1 MKKIP
6 LIAQIQKWS
15 AAHKVAS
22 VVIVIAVV
30 LLGYYIYSRTS
41 AANTTAQYTLS
52 PARIGTITQTVT
64 GSGQVSA
71 ENQLDV
77 TSEVSGKVQSIAVTV
92 GQHVSK
98 GDMLATLDAH
108 DALISLESAR
118 IAYAKLVQPA
128 KAGDV
133 ANSQN
138 SVAKSYVDGFN
149 AATSLYLDL
158 QNVMPG
164 TKDMLYGSEGFLSDL
179 RATYLISTARTYRE
193 TAAQSYDR
201 AFAQYEIALREYKEL
216 NRTSA
221 TSSINAFMSHS
232 YNLAKLVST
241 MLQHVQSTLTY
252 IGSAQPEYYASSLAS
267 TVSTATTWLNQI
279 NSDLASIV
287 SSQNTIASSENSL
300 NMLVGGAEDLDIRS
314 QRLSLRQAEET
325 YAKYFIRAPFDGV
338 VGRIPVSLYSSAG
351 ASTVIATIIGDRKI
365 ANISLNE
372 VDAAKVKAGQ
382 SVRINFDAIDGLNA
396 TGTVD
401 RVDLVGTVSQGVVS
415 YTVRIAIDTRD
426 ERIKPG
432 MSMNV
437 SIVTKEKHDVLVVP
451 STAVKAVGN
460 KKYVET
466 LAVTATS
473 TQRTRPVTITSTVA
487 PTQIPV
493 SIGDAD
499 DTNTEI
505 TGGIDAGTMVVT
517 RTISSGSTTTT
528 APNIFSSIGG
538 SRAGASGATRAV
550 TRPAN

>member
-6 LIAQIQKWS
+6 YIKKVHTWIT
-15 AAHKVAS
+15 AHKIAS
-22 VVIVIAVV
+22 VAIVIVV
-30 LLGYYIYSRTS
+30 LLLAYYVYSKTS
-41 AANTTAQYTLS
+41 ASKTAAQYVLS

-71 ENQLDV
+71 ENQIDV
-77 TSEVSGKVQSIAVTV
+77 TSEVSGKVQTINVTV
-92 GQHVSK
+92 GQHVNT
-98 GDMLATLDAH
+98 GDVLATLDAR

-128 KAGDV
+128 KAGDI

-138 SVAKSYVDGFN
+138 SVAKSYTDGFN
-149 AATSLYLDL
+149 AATSLYLNL
-158 QNVMPG
+158 QNIMPG
-164 TKDMLYGSEGFLSDL
+164 TKDIFYASDGFLSDQ
-179 RATYLISTARTYRE
+179 RATYLISTARSYRE
-193 TAAQSYDR
+193 TAVKSYDR

-216 NRTSA
+216 NRASA
-221 TSSINAFMSHS
+221 TTSINLFISHS
-232 YNLAKLVST
+232 YDLAKLASA
-241 MLQHVQSTLTY
+241 MLQNVQSTLTY
-252 IGSAQPEYYASSLAS
+252 VASAQPDYYPASLTS

-279 NSDLASIV
+279 NSDMASIM

-300 NMLVGGAEDLDIRS
+300 KILAAGAEDLDIQS
-314 QRLSLRQAEET
+314 QRLSLQQAEET
-325 YAKYFIRAPFDGV
+325 YAHYFIRAPFNGT
-338 VGRIPVSLYSSAG
+338 VGRIPVSQYNQASAN
-351 ASTVIATIIGDRKI
+351 TIIATIIGDRKI

-372 VDAAKVKAGQ
+372 VDAAKVKVGQ
-382 SVRINFDAIDGLNA
+382 SVRITFDAIDGLNA

-401 RVDLVGTVSQGVVS
+401 RVDLVGTVTQGVVS
-415 YTVRIAIDTRD
+415 YTVRIAIDTQD

-437 SIVTKEKHDVLVVP
+437 SIVTKEKHNVLVVP
-451 STAVKAVGN
+451 STAVKSVGN

-473 TQRTRPVTITSTVA
+473 TQRMRPITTTSASA

-493 SIGDAD
+493 TIGDAD
-499 DTNTEI
+499 DANTEI
-505 TGGIDAGTMVVT
+505 TGGIESGTMVVT
-517 RTISSGSTTTT
+517 RTIPSGSTAAA

-538 SRAGASGATRAV
+538 NRAGAGGATRAV